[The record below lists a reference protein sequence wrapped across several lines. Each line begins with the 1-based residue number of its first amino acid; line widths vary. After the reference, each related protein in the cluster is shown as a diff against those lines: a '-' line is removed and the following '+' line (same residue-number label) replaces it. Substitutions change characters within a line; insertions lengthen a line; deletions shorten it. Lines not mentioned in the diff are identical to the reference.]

1 MRRYTILIKAVIFI
15 GTISLSACFI
25 LKPLPVPAPN
35 IPIPTDNSSKTP
47 PIDTTTKTLP
57 EPTKPLDPDNLNVYF
72 VKPASEVY
80 LAEFGGTARAHAK
93 THPSKAKTKYRNSV
107 GEVLK
112 NLPTDS
118 YMRRI
123 GVSDTSHRTPDEEYN
138 IFIKKAYLFFI
149 SKETDQDFHLIIGDI
164 DSLGVKSN
172 FMTVEIAGL
181 PKGKKDTPA
190 YKILERTRR
199 QLYEKFPDFFEGN
212 KKTFK
217 PQTQFPEIAIRGSL
231 FFDNHHSAGQ
241 IGSGDAKPN
250 TVWEIHPV
258 TFIEFK

>member
-1 MRRYTILIKAVIFI
+1 MRHYTILVKALVFM
-15 GTISLSACFI
+15 GTISISACFGLKTI
-25 LKPLPVPAPN
+25 LRPFPN
-35 IPIPTDNSSKTP
+35 PPTPSDNSGKIPPKDTITKTP
-47 PIDTTTKTLP
+47 TTPFETF
-57 EPTKPLDPDNLNVYF
+57 DSDNLNVYF
-72 VKPASEVY
+72 EKPASEVY
-80 LAEFGGTARAHAK
+80 LSEFKGITRAHAK
-93 THPSKAKTKYRNSV
+93 THPSKSKTKYRNSV

-181 PKGKKDTPA
+181 PKGEKDTPA